1 MAGVLV
7 PMRDAEALAKA
18 MHEALTDKELQARIA
33 KGRSE
38 HSRQFTFE
46 VTGEQFMKL
55 LDK

>member
-1 MAGVLV
+1 
-7 PMRDAEALAKA
+7 MRNAEALAKA

-33 KGRSE
+33 KGRNE